1 MFFVAGYGAVFDCT
15 CWTFILRF
23 SLQAYFTIH
32 QQSNIILSHKTLT
45 FIQIIEHIPTTI
57 YQPMNYQVKKVC
69 SLISGCMVHTVYGSV
84 YTLGTVTPY
93 IATYLKYGG
102 DTNIKVVDISILYP
116 LIMIFENIG
125 IIFAM

>member
-45 FIQIIEHIPTTI
+45 FIHIIEHIPTTI
-57 YQPMNYQVKKVC
+57 YLP
-69 SLISGCMVHTVYGSV
+69 L
-84 YTLGTVTPY
+84 YT
-93 IATYLKYGG
+93 
-102 DTNIKVVDISILYP
+102 NQ
-116 LIMIFENIG
+116 
-125 IIFAM
+125 